1 MTAATDPA
9 AHGDATTA
17 SASHRVPSGLLGRFG
32 IDGFVVRVMLRR
44 DLGAIVRSKAL
55 VLPMLFLPI
64 VLLVLLPASIGLAA
78 NNKSLNVDG
87 FIRFLPAELARP
99 VLAYP
104 DNEQL
109 VILVLG
115 YLIAPM
121 FLIVPLMVSAVTASD
136 TFAGE
141 KERRTLETL
150 LHLPVNDRTLYLSK
164 LLGGFIP
171 AVAVSWIGF
180 VIFAVISNAVSWPVM
195 QRIFIPTWLWMI
207 VIFWMAPAV
216 AALGL
221 GVMVRVSMRVNNTQ
235 EAQQLGGAVVLPL
248 VILAVGQTTGLML
261 AGATTTFVAGA
272 VIWAVAIFL
281 NVRGARAF
289 TRERMA
295 TRL

>member
-1 MTAATDPA
+1 MTVTSESALPGEASTP
-9 AHGDATTA
+9 TA
-17 SASHRVPSGLLGRFG
+17 SPPTFGLMGRIG
-32 IDGFVVRVMLRR
+32 IDPFVVRVMLRR
-44 DLGAIVRSKAL
+44 DLGAILRSKAL
-55 VLPMLFLPI
+55 VLPMLFLPV
-64 VLLVLLPASIGLAA
+64 VLLVLLPAAIGLAA
-78 NNKSLNVDG
+78 NSRSLDVDG
-87 FIRFLPAELARP
+87 FIRFLPVELARP

-104 DNEQL
+104 EDERL

-115 YLIAPM
+115 YLVAPM

-150 LHLPVNDRTLYLSK
+150 LHLPVSDRNLYLSK

-171 AVAVSWIGF
+171 AVAVSWMGF
-180 VIFAVISNAVSWPVM
+180 VIFSVISNAVSWPVM
-195 QRIFIPTWLWMI
+195 GRIFMPTWLWMI

-221 GVMVRVSMRVNNTQ
+221 GIMVRVSMRVNNTQ

-261 AGATTTFVAGA
+261 AGKLTTFIAGA

>member
-1 MTAATDPA
+1 MTDSTIA
-9 AHGDATTA
+9 DAPITNGEVD
-17 SASHRVPSGLLGRFG
+17 VPGSEFDTGP
-32 IDGFVVRVMLRR
+32 IDWSVVRVMLSR

-55 VLPMLFLPI
+55 VLPMLFLPV

-78 NNKSLNVDG
+78 NGKTLQPD
-87 FIRFLPAELARP
+87 RFLDMLPSQMADP
-99 VLAYP
+99 IMNYP
-104 DNEQL
+104 PDERL
-109 VILVLG
+109 IILVLG
-115 YLIAPM
+115 YLVAPL

-150 LHLPVNDRTLYLSK
+150 LHLPIRDRDLYVSK

-171 AVAVSWIGF
+171 AVAVSWGGF
-180 VIFAVISNAVSWPVM
+180 VLFAIISNIVSWPVM
-195 QRIFIPTWLWMI
+195 HRLFLPTVLWAI
-207 VIFWMAPAV
+207 LIFWVAPAV

-221 GVMVRVSMRVNNTQ
+221 GIMVRVSVRVNNTQ

-248 VILAVGQTTGLML
+248 VILAVGQTTGLLL
-261 AGATTTFVAGA
+261 AGPVVSFTAGA
-272 VIWAVAIFL
+272 IVWVIAIAL

-289 TRERMA
+289 TRDRMA